1 MDDRGSDTWTTALTD
16 VDEATLCAWAERLG
30 AGLEGGDVVLL
41 VGEMGAGKTTFT
53 RALARGLGV
62 LRPDR
67 VCSPTFN
74 LRVEHRGPRPLVH
87 VDLCRFVEL
96 GPSDATPLAA
106 LEALGLDAWY
116 DDAPTN
122 AVLVV
127 EWADAWMHPPA
138 HHLRIGLCVAA
149 SAPDRRDVV
158 ISGHGRVA
166 HAAEAAVRAV

>member
-1 MDDRGSDTWTTALTD
+1 MWTTALTD
-16 VDEATLCAWAERLG
+16 VDERSLCGFAERLG

-87 VDLCRFVEL
+87 VV
-96 GPSDATPLAA
+96 A
-106 LEALGLDAWY
+106 LRLPG
-116 DDAPTN
+116 
-122 AVLVV
+122 
-127 EWADAWMHPPA
+127 
-138 HHLRIGLCVAA
+138 G
-149 SAPDRRDVV
+149 
-158 ISGHGRVA
+158 
-166 HAAEAAVRAV
+166 